1 MAINLATKYSDN
13 VDEVFRAGALTTSM
27 AGGKYEF
34 TGAQTVK
41 VYSMGTAE
49 MNDYKAT
56 GSNRYGNPEELEDTT
71 EELTLTQKRSFA
83 FTIDATN
90 AVDSPAGV
98 RDAAKA
104 LRRQLDQVVIP
115 EVDAYRFKTAAN
127 KAKHITVS
135 ATSNSTAYS
144 DFLAINGA
152 ISDDEVPAV
161 GRVAYVSN
169 EFLNAVK
176 QCDSY
181 TKASEIAQN
190 MLITGQVGDVDGVKI
205 VSVPKGRMP
214 AGASFIIAYSES
226 VCSPEKLADYKIH
239 DNPPGIAGHLVEG
252 LVYYDA
258 FVTEN
263 KKCSVGV
270 HYGAMGEIRVSM
282 TAADSGRGKLKIARN
297 VAGKLMYKAD
307 SSVTVP
313 KFGAAA
319 TGFTEITAD
328 GIISATAGHKVA
340 VVSVVDDKVVAASAV
355 FDAVVGA

>member
-1 MAINLATKYSDN
+1 MAINLATKYSEN

-49 MNDYKAT
+49 MNDYKAI
-56 GSNRYGNPEELEDTT
+56 GSNRYGTPEELEDTT
-71 EELTLTQKRSFA
+71 EELTLTQKRSFT

-115 EVDAYRFKTAAN
+115 EVDAYRYKVAAN
-127 KAKHITVS
+127 KAKHTAVS
-135 ATSNSTAYS
+135 AISNANAYS
-144 DFLAINGA
+144 SFLAINGA

-169 EFLNAVK
+169 TFLNAIK

-181 TKASEIAQN
+181 TKASELGQK
-190 MLITGQVGDVDGVKI
+190 MLITGQVGDIDGVAV

-252 LVYYDA
+252 LMYYDA

-282 TAADSGRGKLKIARN
+282 AGAGSGKGRLKIARN

-313 KFGAAA
+313 KFGAVAE
-319 TGFTEITAD
+319 GFTEVPAD
-328 GIISATAGHKVA
+328 GIISATAGNKVA
-340 VVSVVDDKVVAASAV
+340 VVSVVDGKVVAASAV
-355 FDAVVGA
+355 LDAVVGT

>member
-1 MAINLATKYSDN
+1 
-13 VDEVFRAGALTTSM
+13 
-27 AGGKYEF
+27 
-34 TGAQTVK
+34 
-41 VYSMGTAE
+41 
-49 MNDYKAT
+49 
-56 GSNRYGNPEELEDTT
+56 
-71 EELTLTQKRSFA
+71 
-83 FTIDATN
+83 
-90 AVDSPAGV
+90 
-98 RDAAKA
+98 
-104 LRRQLDQVVIP
+104 
-115 EVDAYRFKTAAN
+115 
-127 KAKHITVS
+127 
-135 ATSNSTAYS
+135 
-144 DFLAINGA
+144 
-152 ISDDEVPAV
+152 
-161 GRVAYVSN
+161 
-169 EFLNAVK
+169 
-176 QCDSY
+176 
-181 TKASEIAQN
+181 

-282 TAADSGRGKLKIARN
+282 TAADSGRGRLKIARN

-319 TGFTEITAD
+319 TGFTEIPAD

>member
-1 MAINLATKYSDN
+1 M
-13 VDEVFRAGALTTSM
+13 
-27 AGGKYEF
+27 
-34 TGAQTVK
+34 
-41 VYSMGTAE
+41 
-49 MNDYKAT
+49 
-56 GSNRYGNPEELEDTT
+56 
-71 EELTLTQKRSFA
+71 
-83 FTIDATN
+83 
-90 AVDSPAGV
+90 
-98 RDAAKA
+98 
-104 LRRQLDQVVIP
+104 
-115 EVDAYRFKTAAN
+115 DAYRFKTAAN
-127 KAKHITVS
+127 RAKHITVS
-135 ATSNSTAYS
+135 TTSNSTAYS

-282 TAADSGRGKLKIARN
+282 TAADSGKGRLKIARN

-319 TGFTEITAD
+319 TGFTEIPAD

-340 VVSVVDDKVVAASAV
+340 VVSVVDGKVVAASAV